1 MEALPSEPAAQAK
14 MAPRPHS
21 EQLLPLVA
29 VVEDALTRITTAG
42 VVVQGAEQ
50 ASFLQEEW
58 RQRVVVRWLPGSLIS
73 ATPADQGTEKILI
86 ALAVEVVQAV
96 LELMEQTP
104 RQETEVQDICC
115 HQILAVDT
123 LLVVAE
129 AEMVFPIFH

>member
-1 MEALPSEPAAQAK
+1 LEALPSEPAAQAK
-14 MAPRPHS
+14 MVPRPHS
-21 EQLLPLVA
+21 EQSSPLGA
-29 VVEDALTRITTAG
+29 VVEDALTRISTAG

-50 ASFLQEEW
+50 ASFLQGEW
-58 RQRVVVRWLPGSLIS
+58 RQRVVVRWLPDSLIF
-73 ATPADQGTEKILI
+73 ATPADQETEEILI

-96 LELMEQTP
+96 LELTEQIP

-129 AEMVFPIFH
+129 AETVFAIIH